1 MFIKLILMKNIFLT
15 IFACLYVMTLGAQT
29 IEEKD
34 NLFSMSAQ
42 IRARGEYR
50 NGALFPFN
58 YGDDPVYFINNRARL
73 SIGYE
78 RNNLEMKISA
88 QHVGVWGQDPQIDKN
103 GRMILN
109 EAWAKM
115 KFGNSNFYAQLGRF
129 ALVYDDER
137 LLGGLDWN
145 VAGRFHDALRLS
157 YQTNEHKIHIIAALN
172 QNDENI
178 SGGSFYLPGGQPYK
192 NMQTVWY
199 QYQAK
204 NIPFK
209 VSFIAMNLGFEGG
222 NIEDKIADNYYMQTF
237 GTNLNYLHNK
247 WTFKISGYYQSGKN
261 KNNRNISALL
271 ANTDIGYKI
280 NSIWEVSAGFD
291 YLSGS
296 NSSKGVDR
304 AFNPLY
310 GTHHKFYGAMDY
322 FYASAFKDNL
332 TPGLTDSR
340 IGLTFRPGKIINM
353 SLHYHYFTTA
363 VKIDKLKKSLGSEID
378 YQINVNVMKDVSLS
392 AGYSVMKGTKTMDN
406 IKGGN
411 HKRWQDWGWVSIN
424 INPQILKVKW

>member
-1 MFIKLILMKNIFLT
+1 MKSLYLT
-15 IFACLYVMTLGAQT
+15 IIACLCTITLEAQN
-29 IEEKD
+29 ESEKE
-34 NLFSMSAQ
+34 NTFSMSAQ

-58 YGDDPVYFINNRARL
+58 YDDDPAYFINNRARL

-78 RNNLEMKISA
+78 RSNLEMKISA

-115 KFGNSNFYAQLGRF
+115 KFGNSKFYAQLGRF
-129 ALVYDDER
+129 ALAYDDER
-137 LLGGLDWN
+137 ILGGLDWN
-145 VAGRFHDALRLS
+145 VAGRFHDALRLG
-157 YQTNEHKIHIIAALN
+157 YQTNEHKLHIIAALN

-178 SGGSFYLPGGQPYK
+178 SGGDFYLPGGQPYK
-192 NMQTVWY
+192 NMQTAWY
-199 QYQAK
+199 QYQA
-204 NIPFK
+204 NHTPFK
-209 VSFIAMNLGFEGG
+209 ISFIAMNLGFEGG
-222 NIEDKIADNYYMQTF
+222 NLEEKVARNYYMQTF
-237 GTNLNYLHNK
+237 GTNLSYLYNDWK
-247 WTFKISGYYQSGKN
+247 FSASGYYQSGKT
-261 KNNRNISALL
+261 KTERNIL
-271 ANTDIGYKI
+271 AFMANAEINYKFNSVWEI
-280 NSIWEVSAGFD
+280 NAGFD
-291 YLSGS
+291 YLSGCK
-296 NSSKGVDR
+296 SSKGTDK

-340 IGLTFRPGKIINM
+340 IGLILRPGKMVNM

-363 VKIDKLKKSLGSEID
+363 VKVNDLKKGLGSEID
-378 YQINVNVMKDVSLS
+378 YQINVSVMKDVSLS
-392 AGYSVMKGTKTMDN
+392 AGYSFMLGTKTMDV

-411 HKRWQDWGWVSIN
+411 HKRWQDWAWLSIN
-424 INPQILKVKW
+424 INPQIFKTMW